1 MLTALA
7 CVIAPGLAASALAG
21 AALARRVARSTPSRA
36 LRGWGAAAGV
46 ALAGAV
52 APWALAGAVLRWEPA
67 FVTAQ
72 REVVRVEA
80 PSPEQM
86 RSLVGEPRDHGC
98 VREATLWDHQGH
110 QSPHSHG
117 GSSGAT
123 YRCGIARLEGSFN
136 SSGGDYGS
144 SSSEGW
150 VREGWSCDSHSN
162 RDHTDGSYL
171 SVVRG
176 LRTRTSRDGRFV
188 EFTCPLVRCNSSR
201 EGDCRDPLVTA
212 SPAPLYVAEVP
223 VALRELVR
231 REGPG
236 PLLHLG
242 PLTSALAAAAALALA
257 GLVRL
262 TGRPPAASL
271 PAAYRAPQ
279 PDGSPA
285 PERRLRRALVAVTV
299 AYGAAAVASWAVVLC
314 AFAA

>member
-7 CVIAPGLAASALAG
+7 CVIAPGLAASAVAG
-21 AALARRVARSTPSRA
+21 AALARRVARSTSSRA

-46 ALAGAV
+46 ALASAV
-52 APWALAGAVLRWEPA
+52 APWVLAGAVLRWEPA
-67 FVTAQ
+67 FVTAR

-86 RSLVGEPRDHGC
+86 RALVGEPRDHGC

-117 GSSGAT
+117 GSHGET
-123 YRCGIARLEGSFN
+123 YRCGIARLQYRFN
-136 SSGGDYGS
+136 SHGGDYGS
-144 SSSEGW
+144 SSSGGW
-150 VREGWSCDSHSN
+150 LREGWRCDSHSN

-176 LRTRTSRDGRFV
+176 LRTRASRDGRFV
-188 EFTCPLVRCNSSR
+188 EFTCPLVHCNSSR

-212 SPAPLYVAEVP
+212 SPPPLYVAELP
-223 VALRELVR
+223 VALREVVR
-231 REGPG
+231 REGPW
-236 PLLHLG
+236 PLRHLG
-242 PLTSALAAAAALALA
+242 PLTAALAAAAALALA

-262 TGRPPAASL
+262 TRCPPTAAL
-271 PAAYRAPQ
+271 PAAYRASL
-279 PDGSPA
+279 PDGSPT
-285 PERRLRRALVAVTV
+285 PERSLRRALIAVTG
-299 AYGAAAVASWAVVLC
+299 AFGAAAVASWAVVLR